1 MLIQA
6 PILPLQGI
14 SDAWHGERSP
24 TAIEFQAHETLGV
37 QVQGLGAYLGFM
49 GSYKWSCKSQIIG
62 YSSYSYGYP
71 TYNPTSNSP

>member
-24 TAIEFQAHETLGV
+24 TTIEFQAHETLEV
-37 QVQGLGAYLGFM
+37 
-49 GSYKWSCKSQIIG
+49 
-62 YSSYSYGYP
+62 
-71 TYNPTSNSP
+71 

>member
-24 TAIEFQAHETLGV
+24 TTIEFQAHETLE
-37 QVQGLGAYLGFM
+37 VQGLGAYLGYM
-49 GSYKWSCKSQIIG
+49 GSYKWRYKSQIMG

-71 TYNPTSNSP
+71 TYGPTSNSP